1 MSVSLQS
8 LMLDTST
15 AKAAK
20 PAKPSVWL
28 QLAAYLVIGAIASG
42 AYVWLCTVLAGFNTG
57 IPAWASNAFAYA
69 LFLIPAYL
77 ANKRL
82 AFQSDAPHRRALPRY
97 VTVQVGSII
106 VTGLFSYVSYNV
118 WGMETGEG
126 AFVALILT
134 AGVKFVVLRAW
145 AFATQN

>member
-8 LMLDTST
+8 LMFDTSP
-15 AKAAK
+15 AKAK
-20 PAKPSVWL
+20 PAKASVWI
-28 QLAAYLVIGAIASG
+28 QLLTYLVIGAIASG
-42 AYVWLCTVLAGFNTG
+42 AYVWLCTVFAGFNTG
-57 IPAWASNAFAYA
+57 IPAWATNAVAYA
-69 LFLIPAYL
+69 IFLIPAYL
-77 ANKRL
+77 ANRRY

-106 VTGLFSYVSYNV
+106 VTALFSYVSYEM
-118 WGMETGEG
+118 WGMETATG

-145 AFATQN
+145 AFATTH

>member
-8 LMLDTST
+8 LMYDTT
-15 AKAAK
+15 
-20 PAKPSVWL
+20 PAKRAKSSVWM
-28 QLAAYLVIGAIASG
+28 QLATYLVIGAIASG
-42 AYVWLCTVLAGFNTG
+42 AYVWLCTAFAGLNTG
-57 IPAWASNAFAYA
+57 VPAWATNSLAYSI
-69 LFLIPAYL
+69 FLIPAYL
-77 ANKRL
+77 ANRRF

-118 WGMETGEG
+118 WGLETAQG
-126 AFVALILT
+126 ALVALLLT

-145 AFATQN
+145 AFATAH